1 MQCAGQFSLT
11 AYRGNIV
18 IFYVSSLT
26 SMDIFFIAII
36 GILLVFVLTLVRA
49 NAQRVEKAEAE
60 RLAEDRTRALL
71 ELAKVLEREKLLTE
85 TKVQLERAL
94 DKERAERAAVERT
107 LEGTNAFL
115 QAQQEK
121 FQTQQEEIFRMREQ
135 FNMEFKNMANAIL
148 EEKTQKFTAVNQQHM
163 DQILNPLKEKIKT
176 FEEKVERTYQQES
189 AERNVLKGVV
199 EQLMQQSML
208 IKNEAN
214 NLTRALKGDTK
225 KQGNWGEIILERV
238 LERSGLLKD
247 QEYVLQSVFKTDEQR
262 KIPDAIIL
270 LPEDKHLVVDS
281 KVSLVAYE
289 KWVNAEDEIE
299 QAQYLRQHVQSVESH
314 VRELSAKNY
323 HDLYGIQSPDFVL
336 LFMPIES
343 ALSIAVREKPDL
355 FSEAWDRRVV
365 IVSPSTLLATL
376 RTIASIWV
384 QERQNRNVLE
394 IAKEAG
400 ALYDKFVGFLT
411 DMQQI
416 EVHLQRAS
424 EKHQDAMKKLS
435 SGAGNVIRKVEN
447 LKVLGAKANKQIDNK
462 FLD

>member
-1 MQCAGQFSLT
+1 ME
-11 AYRGNIV
+11 IV
-18 IFYVSSLT
+18 L
-26 SMDIFFIAII
+26 I
-36 GILLVFVLTLVRA
+36 GTIILLMVFVLLLVWS
-49 NAQRVEKAEAE
+49 NAQKVPKSSLDRLSEE
-60 RLAEDRTRALL
+60 RHIAVL
-71 ELAKVLEREKLLTE
+71 ELAKVVEREKLLVE
-85 TKVQLERAL
+85 AKALLDHAL
-94 DKERAERAAVERT
+94 DRERQERSALERT
-107 LEGTNAFL
+107 LEGTNAYL

-121 FQTQQEEIFRMREQ
+121 FQAQQEEMTHLREQ
-135 FNMEFKNMANAIL
+135 FHLEFQHMANTIL
-148 EEKTQKFTAVNQQHM
+148 EEKTQKFTAVNQQQM
-163 DQILNPLKEKIKT
+163 DQILNPLKDKIKT

-199 EQLMQQSML
+199 EQLMQQSLL

-214 NLTRALKGDTK
+214 NLTKALKGDTK

-238 LERSGLLKD
+238 LERSGLVKD
-247 QEYVLQSVFKTDEQR
+247 QEYKLQTTFKVDDVR

-270 LPEDKHLVVDS
+270 LPEEKHLVVDS

-289 KWVNAEDEIE
+289 RWVNAEDELE
-299 QAQYLRQHVQSVESH
+299 QAQYLRQHVQSIEGH
-314 VRELSAKNY
+314 VKDLSAKNY
-323 HDLYGIQSPDFVL
+323 HDLYGIHSPDFVL

-416 EVHLQRAS
+416 DVHLQRAA
-424 EKHQDAMKKLS
+424 EKHQEAMKKLS
-435 SGAGNVIRKVEN
+435 TGTGNVIRKVEN
-447 LKVLGAKANKQIDNK
+447 LKILGAKANKQIDNR
-462 FLD
+462 FLE